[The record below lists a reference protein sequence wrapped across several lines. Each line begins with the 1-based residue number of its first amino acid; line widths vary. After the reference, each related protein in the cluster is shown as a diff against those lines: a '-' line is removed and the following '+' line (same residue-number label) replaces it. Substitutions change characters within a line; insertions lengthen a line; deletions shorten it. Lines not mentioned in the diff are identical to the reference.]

1 MTFGW
6 SVSQPVPMTAP
17 TPVHGGF
24 DSSEMHHVLDHAC
37 ASVGLDSTNARL
49 LRGHTNAVILLDTSP
64 VVVKIA
70 RRGSR
75 IGDVQRTVRFVR
87 WLMDRGFPTVPL
99 HASGVDQPIV
109 VNGHAVT
116 FWSYLPQPER
126 PVTAAQLADPLRELH
141 TLPLPD
147 FQLATHDNV
156 RAIRK
161 SIRSIT
167 SLPASTLRFLSDR
180 ADRLEADLDKVEFF
194 LPEAVIQGDPQHR
207 NALHN
212 GNAPVLCDWDTV
224 AVGQPEWDL
233 VTIEVHCRRFGY
245 TDDHYRGFTD
255 GYGCDVRQW
264 PGYSTLRDLRE
275 LRMVTTN
282 ARKTAHAPGSLAE
295 VERRV
300 EGLRHDDTELLWRI
314 L

>member
-1 MTFGW
+1 
-6 SVSQPVPMTAP
+6 MTAP

-24 DSSEMHHVLDHAC
+24 DLSEMHHVLDQAC

-49 LRGHTNAVILLDTSP
+49 LRGHTNAVILLDSSP

-75 IGDVQRTVRFVR
+75 ISDVQRTVRFVQ
-87 WLMDRGFPTVPL
+87 WLMDRRFPTVPL
-99 HASGVDQPIV
+99 HAARADQPVIV
-109 VNGHAVT
+109 GGHAAT
-116 FWSYLPQPER
+116 FWAYLPQPEH
-126 PVTAAQLADPLRELH
+126 PVTAAQLAKPLRELH
-141 TLPLPD
+141 SLPRPAVQLP
-147 FQLATHDNV
+147 AHDNV
-156 RAIRK
+156 RAIRR
-161 SIRSIT
+161 SISLIT

-180 ADRLEADLDKVEFF
+180 VDRLEAELAKVEFF

-212 GNAPVLCDWDTV
+212 GSNHAVLCDWDTV

-233 VTIEVHCRRFGY
+233 VTIEIHCRRFGY
-245 TDDHYRGFTD
+245 TEDQYRRFTQR
-255 GYGCDVRQW
+255 YGCDVRQW
-264 PGYSTLRDLRE
+264 PGYTTLRDLRE
-275 LRMVTTN
+275 LRMITTN
-282 ARKTAHAPGSLAE
+282 ARKTAHAPGSLPE

>member
-1 MTFGW
+1 
-6 SVSQPVPMTAP
+6 MTAP

-24 DSSEMHHVLDHAC
+24 DSSQMHHVLDRAC
-37 ASVGLDSTNARL
+37 ASVGLDSANARL

-75 IGDVQRTVRFVR
+75 ISDVQRTVRFVR

-99 HASGVDQPIV
+99 HAAGADQPITID
-109 VNGHAVT
+109 GHPVT
-116 FWSYLPQPER
+116 FWTYLPQPEDPIR
-126 PVTAAQLADPLRELH
+126 AAQLAAPLRELH
-141 TLPLPD
+141 SLPLPA
-147 FQLATHDNV
+147 FQLAAHDNV
-156 RAIRK
+156 RAIRT

-167 SLPASTLRFLSDR
+167 SLPASSLRFLSDR
-180 ADRLEADLDKVEFF
+180 ADHLEAELAKIEFF

-212 GNAPVLCDWDTV
+212 GSAPAVLCDWDTV

-233 VTIEVHCRRFGY
+233 VTVEVHCRRFGY
-245 TDDHYRGFTD
+245 SKYHYQEFAQR
-255 GYGCDVRQW
+255 YGCDVRQW

-295 VERRV
+295 IERRV
-300 EGLRHDDTELLWRI
+300 EGLRNDDTGLLWRI